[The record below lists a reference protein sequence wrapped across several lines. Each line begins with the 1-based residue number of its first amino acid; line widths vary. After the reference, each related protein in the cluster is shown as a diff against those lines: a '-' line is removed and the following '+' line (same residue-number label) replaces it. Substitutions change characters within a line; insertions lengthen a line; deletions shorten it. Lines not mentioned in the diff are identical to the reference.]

1 MATTNYSLPTING
14 TDTVNGV
21 DAINGLANAV
31 DAALK
36 SVANSIPNLDNINS
50 QLATLQQQ
58 VTSAS
63 GTANQALST
72 ATSASSNATNAL
84 STANNVN
91 QAWNAAPANVLQD
104 SVYTYVQSADALT
117 AYSWGNVVTIKLTN
131 VRNLPYNQGTTIGHV
146 KNGYWP
152 TADIL
157 GTCTIAQTSGSQWAF
172 FKIQASDGAIVVNPS
187 SDGTEAPG
195 GATVVGTLAYLC
207 HIE

>member
-36 SVANSIPNLDNINS
+36 SIANSIPNLDNINS

-63 GTANQALST
+63 GTANQ
-72 ATSASSNATNAL
+72 AL

-117 AYSWGNVVTIKLTN
+117 AYSWGNVVTIKLTS
-131 VRNLPYNQGTTIGHV
+131 VRNLPYNQSTTIGHV

-172 FKIQASDGAIVVNPS
+172 FKIQASDGAIVVNPT
-187 SDGTEAPG
+187 SDGTETPG

-207 HIE
+207 HIQ